1 MSKRNIV
8 IAVGA
13 VALAIAWY
21 AFRPELL
28 FVDKT
33 VNEESPGAST
43 IAASDKGPALL
54 AKGTF
59 KGLAHESQ
67 GLASVYRLVDG
78 KRVLR
83 LTEFATSNGPDVH
96 VYLTAA
102 AVEKGNAAIKQAG
115 FVDLGSM
122 KGNKGNQNYEIPA
135 NIDVNKFR
143 NVAIWCARFGVN
155 FAQAT
160 LDGPALSP

>member
-1 MSKRNIV
+1 LDG
-8 IAVGA
+8 VGA
-13 VALAIAWY
+13 ARGVAVFGSDGGATVQPGQASGGDD
-21 AFRPELL
+21 
-28 FVDKT
+28 FV
-33 VNEESPGAST
+33 
-43 IAASDKGPALL
+43 
-54 AKGTF
+54 
-59 KGLAHESQ
+59 
-67 GLASVYRLVDG
+67 R
-78 KRVLR
+78 
-83 LTEFATSNGPDVH
+83 
-96 VYLTAA
+96 
-102 AVEKGNAAIKQAG
+102 QAG